1 MTSVGDYS
9 LTSVGSR
16 GAFLLIALQN
26 REKQCCRMLP
36 HGLRGESIAADRSVQ
51 TRTPLLP
58 KYVDEIRPHDI
69 RASSGVDGSTMHG
82 DG

>member
-16 GAFLLIALQN
+16 GVFCLSRRSARRSVVA
-26 REKQCCRMLP
+26 CSPC
-36 HGLRGESIAADRSVQ
+36 GVRGESIAADRSVQ
-51 TRTPLLP
+51 TRKPLLP
-58 KYVDEIRPHDI
+58 KCVDEIHPHDI
-69 RASSGVDGSTMHG
+69 RASSVVDGSTMHG